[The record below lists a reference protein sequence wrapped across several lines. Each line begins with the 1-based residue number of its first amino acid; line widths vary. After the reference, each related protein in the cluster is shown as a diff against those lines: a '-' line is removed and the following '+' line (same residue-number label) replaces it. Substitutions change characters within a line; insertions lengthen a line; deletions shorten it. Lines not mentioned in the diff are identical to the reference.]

1 MEGKETKLH
10 IQMVKPESTA
20 IAYSYPPQMCIKQ
33 KKKDKFFFFLYI
45 N

>member
-33 KKKDKFFFFLYI
+33 KKKRQVFFFLYI